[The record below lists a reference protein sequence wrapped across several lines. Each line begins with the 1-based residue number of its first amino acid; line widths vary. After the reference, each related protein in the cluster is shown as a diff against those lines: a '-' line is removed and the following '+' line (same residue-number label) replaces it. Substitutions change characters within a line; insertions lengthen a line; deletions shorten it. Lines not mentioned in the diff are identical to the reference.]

1 MRLNKPTIV
10 ILLFLFIVGFS
21 FLYYK
26 EGILPVDK
34 SDKTPKIFI
43 VRPGEGLNSIAKNL
57 KHEGLIRNTL
67 VFYLIVKQG
76 NIDKKIQAGDF
87 RLSPSMESQ
96 QIAEELTHGT
106 LDVWVTIVEGLRKEE
121 IAQILSKEL
130 EIPEIQFNEL
140 APEGY
145 LFPDTYLFPRQATA
159 GSVIKIMN
167 DTFKNRY
174 TSDMREKVKE
184 LGLSEHDAVTLASL
198 VEREARSDKVRQE
211 VAGILLK
218 RLEGGIPLQ
227 VDATVQYAL
236 GYQPNE
242 KTWWKRD
249 LTFEDL
255 KVNSEYNTYRIA
267 GLPPDPISNPSL
279 SALQAVANA
288 DPSTPYFFY
297 ITDSNGNMHYAKT
310 SEEHNANIEKY
321 LK

>member
-1 MRLNKPTIV
+1 MRLNKFTIL

-26 EGILPVDK
+26 EGTLPVNK
-34 SDKTPKIFI
+34 NDKTTKIFI
-43 VRPGEGLNSIAKNL
+43 IKPGEGLNSIAKNL

-67 VFYLIVKQG
+67 VFYLLVKQDD
-76 NIDKKIQAGDF
+76 IDKKIQAGDF
-87 RLSPSMESQ
+87 RLSPSMNTS

-106 LDVWVTIVEGLRKEE
+106 LDVWVTVIEGLRKEE

-130 EIPEIQFNEL
+130 DIPEIEFNEL

-159 GSVIKIMN
+159 GSVISIMKN
-167 DTFKNRY
+167 TFENRH
-174 TSDMREKVKE
+174 TTAMRERVKK

-211 VAGILLK
+211 VASILLK
-218 RLEGGIPLQ
+218 RLEDGMPLQ

-236 GYQPNE
+236 GYQTNE

-255 KVNSEYNTYRIA
+255 KINSEYNTYRIA
-267 GLPPDPISNPSL
+267 GLPPDPICNPSL
-279 SALQAVANA
+279 SAIQAVANA

-297 ITDSNGNMHYAKT
+297 ITDANGNMHYART
-310 SEEHNANIEKY
+310 SEEHSANIDKY